1 MTELLLQ
8 LMNAPRRAQ
17 RIVAILLL
25 IVAVTLGLTVVY
37 GALMF
42 VAGQGEDIVE
52 QRRDLA
58 QINALVAKKP
68 VTGITPAAS
77 HDQSIF
83 LEGGE
88 IGVLQAKLQEI
99 VSAIA
104 TASGST
110 ISSATGV
117 AETEFD
123 GVAFVGLR
131 VNLEGGMK
139 STLDTVVAIETAMPP
154 LIVQKAD
161 MRANNVAAGEDLTQP
176 LQISTQL
183 TIYAAIQPAAS
194 KSAAGAQP

>member
-17 RIVAILLL
+17 RFVAILLL
-25 IVAVTLGLTVVY
+25 IVAVTLGITLFY
-37 GALMF
+37 GGLVF
-42 VAGQGEDIVE
+42 VANQSEGILE

-58 QINALVAKKP
+58 RVNAMVAKKP
-68 VTGITPAAS
+68 PTAITQAAP
-77 HDQSIF
+77 HEQSMF

-99 VSAIA
+99 VAGIA

-110 ISSATGV
+110 ISSATSV
-117 AETEFD
+117 AETEVD

-131 VNLEGGMK
+131 VNLEAGMK

-154 LIVQKAD
+154 LIIQKAD
-161 MRANNVAAGEDLTQP
+161 MRANNVAVGESLAQP

-183 TIYAAIQPAAS
+183 TIYAAIQPAAT
-194 KSAAGAQP
+194 KSATGAQP

>member
-1 MTELLLQ
+1 MTEFLLQ

-17 RIVAILLL
+17 RVVAILLL
-25 IVAVTLGLTVVY
+25 IVAVTLGTTLVY
-37 GALMF
+37 GGLMSL
-42 VAGQGEDIVE
+42 ANQGEDILE

-58 QINALVAKKP
+58 RVNAMVAKKP
-68 VTGITPAAS
+68 PTAITSAAS
-77 HDQSIF
+77 HEQSMF

-99 VSAIA
+99 VAAIA

-110 ISSATGV
+110 ISSATSV
-117 AETEFD
+117 AETEID

-161 MRANNVAAGEDLTQP
+161 MRANNVTAGEGLAQP

-183 TIYAAIQPAAS
+183 TIYAAIQPTATKPAT
-194 KSAAGAQP
+194 GAQQ